1 MPTEPSGRIVAEGSV
16 IESDTGIPMQ
26 IFLSYDRSDEEFAM
40 ALSEQLE
47 KHGLT
52 VWRGAAEVL
61 PGENLWERIG
71 AALKASKAMIVLLS
85 PDSVR
90 SETQRREIEYVLGD
104 PKFQGR
110 VFPVQ
115 IRPTQNIPW
124 ILRKFNLLDAKLGAA
139 KVGATIAEAAKLA
152 PSLK

>member
-1 MPTEPSGRIVAEGSV
+1 
-16 IESDTGIPMQ
+16 
-26 IFLSYDRSDEEFAM
+26 M

-52 VWRGAAEVL
+52 VWRGAPEVL
-61 PGENLWERIG
+61 PGENLWERIA

-85 PDSVR
+85 PESVR
-90 SETQRREIEYVLGD
+90 SETQRREIEYALGD

-110 VFPVQ
+110 MYPVQ
-115 IRPTQNIPW
+115 VRPTQNIPW
-124 ILRKFNLLDAKLGAA
+124 ILRTFNLLDAKQGAA
-139 KVGATIAEAAKLA
+139 KVGAAIAEAAKLA

>member
-1 MPTEPSGRIVAEGSV
+1 M
-16 IESDTGIPMQ
+16 IESIAGIPMQ

-40 ALSEQLE
+40 ALSEYLE

-61 PGENLWERIG
+61 PGENVWERIA

-85 PDSVR
+85 PESVR
-90 SETQRREIEYVLGD
+90 SETQRREIEYALGD

-124 ILRKFNLLDAKLGAA
+124 ILRTFNLLDAKQGAA
-139 KVGATIAEAAKLA
+139 KVAASIAEAAKLA
-152 PSLK
+152 PSIK

>member
-1 MPTEPSGRIVAEGSV
+1 VL
-16 IESDTGIPMQ
+16 ESITGILVQ
-26 IFLSYDRSDEEFAM
+26 VFLSYDRSDEEFAM

-85 PDSVR
+85 PASVR

-115 IRPTQNIPW
+115 IRPTQGIPW
-124 ILRKFNLLDAKLGAA
+124 ILRTFNLLDAKLGAA
-139 KVGATIAEAAKLA
+139 KVGASIAEAAKLT
-152 PSLK
+152 PSVK

>member
-1 MPTEPSGRIVAEGSV
+1 MVEFPAGL
-16 IESDTGIPMQ
+16 PMQ

-47 KHGLT
+47 KQGLN

-71 AALKASKAMIVLLS
+71 AALKASKAIIVLLS
-85 PDSVR
+85 PESVR
-90 SETQRREIEYVLGD
+90 SETQQREIEYVLGD

-115 IRPTQNIPW
+115 IRPTPNIPW
-124 ILRKFNLLDAKLGAA
+124 ILRTFNLLDAKQGAA